1 MKIAI
6 YHNLPSGGAK
16 RALCEI
22 TSRLHRAHTVDV
34 YTLSS
39 AEHDFCD
46 LRPHCRQHR
55 VFPFRPL
62 PLARSPFGRVN
73 QLVRVADLLRLNVLQ
88 RRIAADIAMQT
99 YDVVFVHHCRIGQSP
114 ALMRFLRTPIVY
126 FCHEPPRQLIEKPGA
141 RPIGQTVSRQRLLD
155 ACDPLPGLYKR
166 LLLTMDQRNVH
177 AADLVL
183 VNSAYSRETLYRVY
197 GIFAQVC
204 SLGVDAALF
213 RPLNLPKEQ
222 FVLSV
227 GQLHALKGFDF
238 LIRSLA
244 KLPVGQRPRL
254 IIACN
259 AVVAQEEQ
267 HLRGLA
273 SELGVSLEIR
283 PRVSDDELVQLY
295 NRALF
300 TVYAPVMEPFGFV
313 PIESMACATP
323 VVGVREAGVRETVVD
338 GVNGVLVDRDELQF
352 AHAVA
357 ALLADPLRRDQLGRQ
372 AREHVARCWSWDAT
386 IRNVERALLHAAQTG
401 ASSSRA

>member
-1 MKIAI
+1 MRIAV

-16 RALCEI
+16 RALHEM
-22 TSRLHRAHTVDV
+22 TSRLNRSHVVDI

-46 LRPHCRQHR
+46 LHPHCRQHR
-55 VFPFRPL
+55 VYPFRSL

-73 QLVRVADLLRLNVLQ
+73 QLARIADLLRLRALQ
-88 RRIAADIAMQT
+88 RWIATDTDAQG

-114 ALMRFLRTPIVY
+114 ALMQFLQTPSVY
-126 FCHEPPRQLIEKPGA
+126 FCHEPPRQVIERQVA
-141 RPIGQTVSRQRLLD
+141 RPNSQASLHRKLLD
-155 ACDPLPGLYKR
+155 AFDPLPALYR
-166 LLLTMDQRNVH
+166 RVLLTIDQRNVQ

-204 SLGVDAALF
+204 YLGVDTDLF

-227 GQLHALKGFDF
+227 GQLHAFKGFDF

-244 KLPVGQRPRL
+244 RLPVDQRPRL
-254 IIACN
+254 VIACN
-259 AVVAQEEQ
+259 AVIAHEEH
-267 HLRGLA
+267 HLRKLA
-273 SELGVSLEIR
+273 NDLGVSLDIQA
-283 PRVSDDELVQLY
+283 RVSDDELVQLY
-295 NRALF
+295 NRALL

-323 VVGVREAGVRETVVD
+323 VVGVREAGVRETVLN
-338 GVNGVLVDRDELQF
+338 GVNGVLVDRDEQQF
-352 AHAVA
+352 ADALA
-357 ALLADPLRRDQLGRQ
+357 ALMSDPVRRDRLGRQ
-372 AREHVARCWSWDAT
+372 AREETVIRWSWDAT
-386 IRNVERALLHAAQTG
+386 IQNAERALLHAAQMG
-401 ASSSRA
+401 APSSRT